1 MAERMTQLEKWIQEL
16 KKKSHDGLV
25 ANKDIM
31 EFISTHNLGE
41 EDLSALYEA
50 LHIHQLEVDFNEE
63 VDDSFDFIEEEESA
77 ELVKEAEE
85 AEAEAEEDTPVPDL
99 DNAISIDDPV
109 KMYLKEIGALPLLTS
124 EEEIVLAKTVEA
136 GMRSDALPEEKEAAR
151 EAKKELADRNL
162 RLVVSIAKKY
172 LGRGLQFLDLIQE
185 GNLGLL
191 KAVDKFDYTKGYKF
205 STYAT
210 WWIRQAITR
219 AIADQARTIRV
230 PVHMVETINKLNRIS
245 RQLLQE
251 NGREATNEELAKAMG
266 VSLAKVREVK
276 KIAQDPISLET
287 PIGEKED
294 SHLGDFI
301 EDHEAIAPD
310 DAAGSI
316 LLREQIEELLTG
328 LTERERQVL
337 ELRFGLKDGKTR
349 TLEEVGKYFDVTRER
364 IRQIEG
370 KALSKLKKT
379 AKNLINQ

>member
-1 MAERMTQLEKWIQEL
+1 MTQLEKWIQEL

-77 ELVKEAEE
+77 ELVKEEE

-136 GMRSDALPEEKEAAR
+136 GMRVDALPEEKEAAR